1 MTDLS
6 NGGCQCG
13 ACTYQFKGEPLVAYT
28 CHCLACQKLTASAFL
43 TCLWIPTENLDQR
56 SGDPSCQE
64 RTTDSGNS
72 LRTWFCGD
80 CGSTLYAENSAR
92 PHLRTVH
99 VGSLDAAEDFEV
111 TRHIWVKR
119 KLPWV
124 ALSPEHSTYKED
136 FDCQL

>member
-1 MTDLS
+1 MDEPS
-6 NGGCQCG
+6 KGGCQCG
-13 ACTYQFKGEPLVAYT
+13 ACTYRFTGEPLVAYT
-28 CHCLACQKLTASAFL
+28 CHCLTCQKLTASAFL
-43 TCLWIPTENLDQR
+43 TCLWIPTENLEKR
-56 SGDPSCQE
+56 SGDPSCHV
-64 RTTDSGNS
+64 RNTDSGNS

-99 VGSLDAAEDFEV
+99 VGSLDTAEVIEV

-124 ALSPEHSTYKED
+124 VLPPEHSIYQQSLNW
-136 FDCQL
+136 QL